1 MMKTIFKGMLLLA
14 LGFSGQA
21 MADGT
26 WGVCKPVA
34 GTMEYDVPIDYQ
46 ITDMDANYTGNTFS
60 DAVKWSF
67 PANQGYTCECPN
79 PVTGKVQDTYFK
91 SESTTLG
98 EPVIAGGQY
107 YYKLTDSLAVST
119 RVQITSSGDGID
131 TVTGLVPFKN
141 KRIVG
146 MGSKDCASSSGT
158 AASVTKNIASQG
170 WISFKII
177 KPFVGDNNIPRTLL
191 LGVYASKVSGI
202 YGSEALSEI
211 WIEGKVTITTGC
223 ELPGGFNIDVPFG
236 DVPSSAFKGKA
247 GAIPTGVSE
256 QEVNLTLNC
265 KNIAEGVRVKLRIE
279 GTQNNAYKSAID
291 LGNPDIGVVVK
302 DSNHNVLI
310 PNDTNSTTTVTLGAH
325 DADMERAGTV
335 TLFAAPVS
343 TTGVEPTPGDYNGVA
358 TLMVDLE

>member
-1 MMKTIFKGMLLLA
+1 MMKSIFKGMLLLA

-26 WGVCKPVA
+26 WGVCTPMG

-60 DAVKWSF
+60 EAVKWSF
-67 PANQGYTCECPN
+67 PANQGYSCECPN
-79 PVTGKVQDTYFK
+79 PVTGTAQDTFFK

-98 EPVIAGGQY
+98 TPVLIGGLY
-107 YYKLTDSLAVST
+107 YYQLTDSLAVST
-119 RVQITSSGDGID
+119 RVLVSQPEGGSD
-131 TVTGLVPFKN
+131 TVYGNVPFN
-141 KRIVG
+141 NRRLNGIG
-146 MGSKDCASSSGT
+146 AKDCANSAGT
-158 AASVTKNIASQG
+158 VANITKTIASQG
-170 WISFKII
+170 WISFKIT
-177 KPFVGDNNIPRTLL
+177 KPFVGDNIIPRTLL
-191 LGVYASKVSGI
+191 LGVYASKVRGI
-202 YGSEALSEI
+202 YGSEPLSEI
-211 WIEGKVTITTGC
+211 WIDGKVTITTGC

-236 DVPSSAFKGKA
+236 DVQSSAFKGKA
-247 GAIPTGVSE
+247 GAIPDGVSE

-265 KNIAEGVRVKLRIE
+265 KNIADGVRVKLRIE

-302 DSNHNVLI
+302 DSNHNILI
-310 PNDTNSTTTVTLGAH
+310 PNDTNSTMAVTLGAR
-325 DADMERAGTV
+325 DANMERAGTV